1 MTLAIKCRELL
12 TKAKKL
18 NRKALTI
25 RESRNQVSGKAPNA
39 EILSLYY
46 AWNLCYKLV
55 NMWKFEYKILIDY

>member
-25 RESRNQVSGKAPNA
+25 RESRNQVSGKAPND
-39 EILSLYY
+39 EILSLY
-46 AWNLCYKLV
+46 
-55 NMWKFEYKILIDY
+55 